1 MYISV
6 CLRDLGIIPHR
17 IIVEAKREINF
28 ETLDPN
34 TDLTDRDAELGAFED
49 FVRQVRAT
57 LPTIE
62 ENVDVYVGWWGD
74 QTMFL
79 IPQEFFQLIAETRWP
94 VNFNIND

>member
-6 CLRDLGIIPHR
+6 CLRDLETRPHR
-17 IIVEAKREINF
+17 MLVEAEREINF

-34 TDLTDRDAELGAFED
+34 IDLTDRDTEQGAFED
-49 FVRQVRAT
+49 FVRQVRAV
-57 LPTIE
+57 LPIKE
-62 ENVDVYVGWWGD
+62 ENVDVYIGWWGD

-94 VNFNIND
+94 VSFNIND